1 LMSRLSFTRQLCKT
15 TNLNSKKPLHVNPF
29 MIINSLIAYKD
40 VCSELNNEQI
50 RLEIK
55 RIKSENVT
63 LKEQFDLY
71 EAGAIKLVS
80 EEDIA

>member
-1 LMSRLSFTRQLCKT
+1 M
-15 TNLNSKKPLHVNPF
+15 
-29 MIINSLIAYKD
+29 
-40 VCSELNNEQI
+40 CSELNNEQL

-80 EEDIA
+80 EEDITQAKKDVARYCFEWRKRKRDCNEIID